1 MRALSALLSL
11 TLFAPVA
18 FADGPA
24 TPVPAPRP
32 VAVVAAPPAV
42 TLTPIVVEDT
52 PERCRAIAKRANVP
66 SVAQGLS
73 ARIALAG
80 CLADA
85 AMQPLSLIDGEE
97 SVLAIEEAVK
107 PGFELLDLVVDKGD
121 ASMKIMAL
129 RAKADLY
136 TTMSAKM
143 MNTVPPPSN
152 TSAEAAGLRETRRQ
166 IVDGMVQPWRDR
178 QREAHQQI
186 VGLNRAHPELNKNPV
201 VQTAVRDSERQ
212 LAQLGQPVA
221 SR

>member
-1 MRALSALLSL
+1 MRAVTTLLSL
-11 TLFAPVA
+11 TLAAPVA

-24 TPVPAPRP
+24 APLPVRRPA
-32 VAVVAAPPAV
+32 AVVQAPPAV
-42 TLTPIVVEDT
+42 TLTPIVVDDT
-52 PERCRAIAKRANVP
+52 PERCRSLAKRANAP
-66 SVAQGLS
+66 SVTQGLS

-80 CLADA
+80 CVAEA

-97 SVLAIEEAVK
+97 SVLAVEEAVK

-121 ASMKIMAL
+121 ASAKIMAL

-136 TTMSAKM
+136 TQMSAKM
-143 MNTVPPPSN
+143 MNTVPPPAN
-152 TSAEAAGLRETRRQ
+152 TSAEAAALRETRRQ

-186 VGLNRAHPELNKNPV
+186 IGLNRAHPELIKNPV

>member
-18 FADGPA
+18 FAEGPA
-24 TPVPAPRP
+24 KPVTAPRP
-32 VAVVAAPPAV
+32 VAVVPAPPAV
-42 TLTPIVVEDT
+42 TLSPVAVADT
-52 PERCRAIAKRANVP
+52 PERCRPLAKRANAS

-85 AMQPLSLIDGEE
+85 AMQSLSLIDGEE
-97 SVLAIEEAVK
+97 SVLAVAEAVK
-107 PGFELLDLVVDKGD
+107 PGFELLDSVIDKGD
-121 ASMKIMAL
+121 ASTKIMAL

-136 TTMSAKM
+136 TQMSAKM
-143 MNTVPPPSN
+143 MNTVPPPVN

-166 IVDGMVQPWRDR
+166 IVDSMVQPWRDR

-186 VGLNRAHPELNKNPV
+186 VGLNRAHPELIKNPV